1 MKVQDNEKQGEG
13 GEEIIE
19 SKSSGTL
26 KKKDLKKTDNL
37 DSNTQDEN
45 INKKP
50 KTDTLTSES
59 DVASKAIKKIF
70 WENKE

>member
-26 KKKDLKKTDNL
+26 KKKDLK
-37 DSNTQDEN
+37 
-45 INKKP
+45 
-50 KTDTLTSES
+50 
-59 DVASKAIKKIF
+59 
-70 WENKE
+70 